1 MSAAQHRP
9 GIDRGA
15 RPANGERANATR
27 LAHGERAHLARGA
40 KPVLLVV
47 VDTEEEFDWSQPFDR
62 RNVGV
67 THMRSIERFQRVCD
81 EFGVRPVYVVDHP
94 IATQATAFEPLRAFQ
109 DGKRCEIGAHLHPW
123 VCPPYD
129 EVVDAH
135 NSYPGNLER
144 SLERAKL
151 VALTQAIEANFG
163 ARPLAYKA
171 GRYGFGPNTADI
183 LRELRYRIDLSP
195 CPAFDLSADGG
206 PDWSRH
212 PAWPS
217 WTRFSGGEREL
228 LTIPTTGAF
237 VGALGEAGGGAYAI
251 ATRPALRFLR
261 LPGILSRLRLVE
273 RLHLSPEGY
282 SVEHHRRITRALLA
296 RGIETFTFALH
307 SPSVQPGCTPYV
319 RSEADLVQLLDAC
332 RRYFEFFLN
341 ELGGRNATASEL
353 WSELTATP
361 TNSST

>member
-1 MSAAQHRP
+1 MSVALPIPRP
-9 GIDRGA
+9 ADRARLAPGA
-15 RPANGERANATR
+15 R
-27 LAHGERAHLARGA
+27 
-40 KPVLLVV
+40 PVLLVV

-81 EFGVRPVYVVDHP
+81 EFGVRPVYVIDHP
-94 IATQATAFEPLRAFQ
+94 IATQPTAYEPLRAFH
-109 DGKRCEIGAHLHPW
+109 GEKRCEIGAHLHPW

-129 EVVDAH
+129 EVVNAH

-151 VALTQAIEANFG
+151 ATLTQAIEAHVRV
-163 ARPLAYKA
+163 RPRVYKA
-171 GRYGFGPNTADI
+171 GRYGFGPNTSAI
-183 LRELRYRIDLSP
+183 LRELGYRVDLSP

-206 PDWSRH
+206 PDWSEH

-217 WTRFSGGEREL
+217 WTNVDGEERAL
-228 LTIPTTGAF
+228 LTLPTSGAF
-237 VGALGEAGGGAYAI
+237 VGALGGAGSGVYRL
-251 ATRPALRFLR
+251 ATRPALRSLR

-282 SVEHHRRITRALLA
+282 GVEHHRRITRALLA
-296 RGIETFTFALH
+296 RGIQTITFALH

-319 RSEADLVQLLDAC
+319 QSEADLVQLLDAC
-332 RRYFEFFLN
+332 RRYFDFFLN
-341 ELGGRNATASEL
+341 EVGGRNATATEL
-353 WSELTATP
+353 WSELAATP
-361 TNSST
+361 TTNH